1 MVFAPHPQHRRV
13 VFVLIDGA
21 RHDVL
26 RTLLAQGDLPNLA
39 RWVIEPG
46 GMTVGTTVFPSTTG
60 VAYIPFLFGRYPGT
74 ANVPGI
80 RWLDRGAAARG
91 IGLRSEW
98 RAARSYCG
106 AQASWINRDI
116 TCGPSIFELV
126 PQSLAICTPIVRGLR
141 RGAHLMPA
149 RRALLGIA
157 AHYFGTY
164 GALDRAV
171 ADAWVAAAAEPW
183 RFLFVVFPGPDG
195 LSHLFDP
202 RHALVLDAYRRIDR
216 ALGQFVARARTAGEA
231 PALFVAADH
240 GVSVVGEHCDIALA
254 LEAWGVPTIRHPWH
268 VWRRGAQA
276 AVMVS
281 GNGCAHVY
289 FRPRGGPPTP
299 RSGAAVPSDLVEQLL
314 GLPAVQ
320 LGAWRDGHGDV
331 VVASGWQRACVGV
344 DADGVH
350 YEPLL
355 GDPLDLGPER
365 CSLGDR
371 ELLGRSRRTAFPDA
385 PRQLVQL
392 FSSAR
397 TGDVVLAAARGSDF
411 REAWEIPEHRAGHGS
426 LIADHMEVPLAASVP
441 LPDAPIRTV
450 DLMPTMLETLGL
462 PIPAGLDGIPFSRLD
477 PGGRSWVVGST
488 IVLFQRSPFFAVWLC
503 AWSPIP
509 YWIVSVLAPISRYP
523 MRKYLFATFLGRAP
537 RVWFFATLGLVIPVS
552 TQVLATCA
560 IAAVVTGL
568 VVALHRGPRALLRS
582 GLVAGDRPGA
592 A

>member
-1 MVFAPHPQHRRV
+1 MVFAPHPQHGRV
-13 VFVLIDGA
+13 VFLLIDGA

-26 RTLLAQGDLPNLA
+26 RALLAQGDLPNLA
-39 RWVIEPG
+39 RWVIELG

-80 RWLDRGAAARG
+80 RWLDRGAAVRG
-91 IGLRSEW
+91 SGLRSQW

-171 ADAWVAAAAEPW
+171 ADAWVAAAGEPW

-195 LSHLFDP
+195 LSHLLDP
-202 RHALVLDAYRRIDR
+202 FHPRVLEAYRRIDR
-216 ALGQFVARARTAGEA
+216 ALGEFVARARTGGEL
-231 PALFVAADH
+231 PTLFVAADH
-240 GVSVVGEHCDIALA
+240 GASAVREHCDIALA
-254 LEAWGVPTIRHPWH
+254 LESWGVPTLRHPWH

-289 FRPRGGPPTP
+289 FRPRCGRAMP
-299 RSGAAVPSDLVEQLL
+299 RSGAAVPSDLVEQVL

-320 LGAWRDGHGDV
+320 LAAWRDGHGGV
-331 VVASGWQRACVGV
+331 MVASGWQRACVSADG
-344 DADGVH
+344 DGVH
-350 YEPLL
+350 YEP
-355 GDPLDLGPER
+355 
-365 CSLGDR
+365 
-371 ELLGRSRRTAFPDA
+371 
-385 PRQLVQL
+385 L

-462 PIPAGLDGIPFSRLD
+462 PIPAGLDGIPFSRLAQS
-477 PGGRSWVVGST
+477 GV
-488 IVLFQRSPFFAVWLC
+488 
-503 AWSPIP
+503 
-509 YWIVSVLAPISRYP
+509 
-523 MRKYLFATFLGRAP
+523 
-537 RVWFFATLGLVIPVS
+537 
-552 TQVLATCA
+552 
-560 IAAVVTGL
+560 AA
-568 VVALHRGPRALLRS
+568 
-582 GLVAGDRPGA
+582 
-592 A
+592 

>member
-26 RTLLAQGDLPNLA
+26 RALLAQGDLPNLA

-91 IGLRSEW
+91 SGLRSQW

-116 TCGPSIFELV
+116 TCGPSMFELV

-195 LSHLFDP
+195 LSHLLDP
-202 RHALVLDAYRRIDR
+202 CHALVLDAYRRIDR
-216 ALGQFVARARTAGEA
+216 ALGEFVARARTAGEL

-355 GDPLDLGPER
+355 GDPLGLGPAR
-365 CSLGDR
+365 ISVDDR
-371 ELLGRSRRTAFPDA
+371 ELLARSRRTAG
-385 PRQLVQL
+385 PRGSPPPCTTRRPTASGCASGSP
-392 FSSAR
+392 SSCGWRRRCATKGR
-397 TGDVVLAAARGSDF
+397 AGPPRKTAARSRSSG
-411 REAWEIPEHRAGHGS
+411 
-426 LIADHMEVPLAASVP
+426 AASAV
-441 LPDAPIRTV
+441 
-450 DLMPTMLETLGL
+450 ET
-462 PIPAGLDGIPFSRLD
+462 PPA
-477 PGGRSWVVGST
+477 
-488 IVLFQRSPFFAVWLC
+488 
-503 AWSPIP
+503 
-509 YWIVSVLAPISRYP
+509 
-523 MRKYLFATFLGRAP
+523 
-537 RVWFFATLGLVIPVS
+537 
-552 TQVLATCA
+552 
-560 IAAVVTGL
+560 
-568 VVALHRGPRALLRS
+568 H
-582 GLVAGDRPGA
+582 
-592 A
+592 

>member
-26 RTLLAQGDLPNLA
+26 RALLAQGDLPNLA

-46 GMTVGTTVFPSTTG
+46 GMAVGTTVFPSTTG

-74 ANVPGI
+74 ADVPGI
-80 RWLDRGAAARG
+80 RWLDRGAAG
-91 IGLRSEW
+91 GGLRAQW

-106 AQASWINRDI
+106 VQASWINRDI
-116 TCGPSIFELV
+116 ACGPSIFELV
-126 PQSLAICTPIVRGLR
+126 PQSLAICTPIIRGLR
-141 RGAHLMPA
+141 RGAHLMPK

-164 GALDRAV
+164 DALDRAV
-171 ADAWVAAAAEPW
+171 ADAWVAAAGEPW

-195 LSHLFDP
+195 LSHLLDP
-202 RHALVLDAYRRIDR
+202 CHPRVLEAYRRIDR
-216 ALGQFVARARTAGEA
+216 ALGRFVARARTGGEL
-231 PALFVAADH
+231 PTLFVAADH
-240 GVSVVGEHCDIALA
+240 GASVVREHCDIALA
-254 LEAWGVPTIRHPWH
+254 LEAWGVPTLRHPWH

-289 FRPRGGPPTP
+289 FRPRCGRAMP
-299 RSGAAVPSDLVEQLL
+299 RDGAAVPSDLVEQLL

-320 LGAWRDGHGDV
+320 FGAWRDGHGDV
-331 VVASGWQRACVGV
+331 VVASGWQRACVGA
-344 DADGVH
+344 DADGVY

-355 GDPLDLGPER
+355 GDPLGLGPAR
-365 CSLGDR
+365 ISLDDR
-371 ELLGRSRRTAFPDA
+371 ELLARSRHTAFPDA

-392 FSSAR
+392 FSSSR

-462 PIPAGLDGIPFSRLD
+462 PIPAGLDGIPFSRLAQS
-477 PGGRSWVVGST
+477 GV
-488 IVLFQRSPFFAVWLC
+488 
-503 AWSPIP
+503 
-509 YWIVSVLAPISRYP
+509 
-523 MRKYLFATFLGRAP
+523 
-537 RVWFFATLGLVIPVS
+537 
-552 TQVLATCA
+552 
-560 IAAVVTGL
+560 AA
-568 VVALHRGPRALLRS
+568 
-582 GLVAGDRPGA
+582 
-592 A
+592 